1 MTPTSYT
8 PSLDPIPLPT
18 IAAWE
23 REHYPTTATC
33 PLCDAAGWVEVPG
46 PTLTLMRCTHDR
58 GRNLVA
64 LWRAHEHQQSLD
76 RLARED
82 RAAFA
87 RAASA
92 RSRRL
97 AAEETHR
104 RRSAAARRGW
114 ETRRGRQQVA

>member
-1 MTPTSYT
+1 MTSTSYT
-8 PSLDPIPLPT
+8 TSPDPIPLPT

-23 REHYPTTATC
+23 REHHPTVATC

-46 PTLTLMRCTHDR
+46 PTLTLMRCTHDWGKNR
-58 GRNLVA
+58 AA
-64 LWRAHEHQQSLD
+64 LRRAHTHQQDLD

-82 RAAFA
+82 REAFA

-97 AAEETHR
+97 AAEEAHR

-114 ETRRGRQQVA
+114 ETRRSRQVA

>member
-1 MTPTSYT
+1 MMQRTPSYT
-8 PSLDPIPLPT
+8 APSQAPLPV

-23 REHYPTTATC
+23 REHCPTVATC

-58 GRNLVA
+58 GKNHAA
-64 LWRAHEHQQSLD
+64 LRRAHTHQQDLD

-97 AAEETHR
+97 AAEEAHR

-114 ETRRGRQQVA
+114 ETRRSRQAA

>member
-1 MTPTSYT
+1 MTSTSYT
-8 PSLDPIPLPT
+8 TSPDPIPLPT

-23 REHYPTTATC
+23 REHHPTVATC

-58 GRNLVA
+58 GKNRA
-64 LWRAHEHQQSLD
+64 AMWRAHGRQQELD

-82 RAAFA
+82 HAAFA

-97 AAEETHR
+97 AAEEAHR

-114 ETRRGRQQVA
+114 ETRRSRQVA

>member
-8 PSLDPIPLPT
+8 TSPDPIPLPT

-23 REHYPTTATC
+23 REHHPTVATC
-33 PLCDAAGWVEVPG
+33 PLCDAAGWVEIPG
-46 PTLTLMRCTHDR
+46 PTLTLMRCAHDR
-58 GRNLVA
+58 GKNLAA
-64 LWRAHEHQQSLD
+64 LWRAHERQQELD

-82 RAAFA
+82 HAAFA

-114 ETRRGRQQVA
+114 ETRRSRQAA